1 MKPQAPALVALCI
14 TAAALLPPT
23 QAEARGS
30 PAEQPIIGV
39 QPPPPAPPQKNKSK
53 EELQLESDITL
64 FRQRMHD
71 RISQSVMTPYQLLS
85 AGLKTSSFDWKADNV
100 LPLGYFGV
108 TIKYN
113 EKTCLFE
120 TAKITPEAEKFS
132 RLLVGVQN
140 MLATKQKE
148 LESQYRGLKKPI
160 AEKMRTLKDEL
171 DLYLRLAAKGSELVA
186 SPEKGSWAWGVN
198 EGGKVH
204 YTTPEALGILH
215 GLTKLTDDMIADQ
228 RIYNACR
235 RAASVTIEQLLQ
247 RLEQ

>member
-39 QPPPPAPPQKNKSK
+39 QPPPPAPPQKKKSK

-71 RISQSVMTPYQLLS
+71 RISQSVMTSYQLLS
-85 AGLKTSSFDWKADNV
+85 AGLKASSFDWKGDNV
-100 LPLGYFGV
+100 LPLGYFSV
-108 TIKYN
+108 TVKYN
-113 EKTCLFE
+113 GTTCLFE
-120 TAKITPEAEKFS
+120 TARITPEAEKFS
-132 RLLVGVQN
+132 RLLAGAQN

-148 LESQYRGLKKPI
+148 LERKYQGLKKPI
-160 AEKMRTLKDEL
+160 AENMRALKDSL
-171 DLYLRLAAKGSELVA
+171 DLYLRLATEGTVLIA
-186 SPEKGSWAWGVN
+186 SPEKGSWAWGVS

-215 GLTKLTDDMIADQ
+215 GLTKLTDDIIADQ

-235 RAASVTIEQLLQ
+235 RGTSATIEQLLQ